1 MKIVLDFDDTI
12 FDTHQMMGEFVKII
26 QKAGFT
32 ENEFWTAYQK
42 CKGKVGDF
50 DVEIITDFLFENSRK
65 TSPLLKKEEVQKE
78 IDLVLSRANSLV
90 YPDFFDF
97 VKSFDKKDLILLSY
111 GTTEFHKSKIQNS
124 KIKNF
129 FNEIIITKGDKSEKF
144 KTIEKTENKIFFID
158 DKANQIDEVKTAL
171 PHIITIRM
179 IRRQDEQMGK
189 ESKLADYVVKDL
201 NEAKK
206 TIFNVSNLKR
216 AIEG

>member
-12 FDTHQMMGEFVKII
+12 FNTHQMMGEFVKIA

-50 DVEIITDFLFENSRK
+50 DVEIITDFLFENSTK
-65 TSPLLKKEEVQKE
+65 LLPSLKKEEVQKE
-78 IDLVLSRANSLV
+78 IDLVLSKANSFV

-97 VKSFDKKDLILLSY
+97 VESFDKKDLVLLSY

-124 KIKNF
+124 KVKNF
-129 FNEIIITKGDKSEKF
+129 FNEIIITEGEKSEKL
-144 KTIEKTENKIFFID
+144 KTIEKNENIFFID
-158 DKANQIDEVKTAL
+158 DKANQIDQVKTAL
-171 PHIITIRM
+171 PYIIVMRM
-179 IRRQDEQMGK
+179 IRRQDEQTRE

-201 NEAKK
+201 DEAKK
-206 TIFNVSNLKR
+206 IIFNTNK
-216 AIEG
+216 